1 MRAWVA
7 KRKSHVKAEGDDDGG
22 VAEGFGS
29 TSEGGM
35 LLVGVYIQTVDFGR
49 YELEF
54 YDCDTGLLPLVSN
67 HARGGF
73 QKYRFPV
80 TSLY

>member
-29 TSEGGM
+29 TREGGM
-35 LLVGVYIQTVDFGR
+35 LLVDVYIQTGDFGR
-49 YELEF
+49 Y
-54 YDCDTGLLPLVSN
+54 GL
-67 HARGGF
+67 
-73 QKYRFPV
+73 
-80 TSLY
+80 